1 MDENEEE
8 GIEAD
13 DEDNDQI
20 ETERAINP
28 TDKRNK
34 ELQKILQQNNNASN
48 SKLKQPQN
56 IAQARSS
63 NGFTK
68 NVQNNL
74 QNVVPNSQNISLNQN
89 ELYQIKESYEGK
101 NGGLISSGGE

>member
-68 NVQNNL
+68 NV
-74 QNVVPNSQNISLNQN
+74 
-89 ELYQIKESYEGK
+89 
-101 NGGLISSGGE
+101 

>member
-8 GIEAD
+8 GIQAD

-34 ELQKILQQNNNASN
+34 ELQRILQ
-48 SKLKQPQN
+48 
-56 IAQARSS
+56 
-63 NGFTK
+63 
-68 NVQNNL
+68 
-74 QNVVPNSQNISLNQN
+74 
-89 ELYQIKESYEGK
+89 
-101 NGGLISSGGE
+101 

>member
-48 SKLKQPQN
+48 SKLK
-56 IAQARSS
+56 
-63 NGFTK
+63 
-68 NVQNNL
+68 
-74 QNVVPNSQNISLNQN
+74 
-89 ELYQIKESYEGK
+89 
-101 NGGLISSGGE
+101 